1 MSTTLQF
8 ALVKTSVS
16 ALIGGTTPG
25 VSAAIN
31 KAYEMALSN
40 GTGSLQ
46 AKNALVYYGRSLNT
60 TNEDINFTTAT
71 DFQGAALAATKILSI
86 IAKHV
91 SGPSGGTLKIK
102 QAASNGVANMFIA
115 AGDGAV
121 LPVGGEFHMNF
132 PDGLPVVAST
142 GDLINIAASGAS
154 TYDLIVLVS

>member
-1 MSTTLQF
+1 MNTTLQF
-8 ALVKTSVS
+8 GLVKCSVTAMIS
-16 ALIGGTTPG
+16 GTPSG
-25 VSAAIN
+25 VAETVA

-46 AKNALVYYGRSLNT
+46 AKGAVVYYARALSA

-71 DFQGAALAATKILSI
+71 DFQGVAFAATKILAI

-121 LPVGGEFHMNF
+121 LPVGGTFCMTF

>member
-1 MSTTLQF
+1 MNTTLQSG
-8 ALVKTSVS
+8 LVKVSVS
-16 ALIGGTTPG
+16 SLITGAVG
-25 VSAAIN
+25 VSDNVA

-46 AKNALVYYGRSLNT
+46 AKGALAYYARALSA

-71 DFQGAALAATKILSI
+71 DFQGTAFGTAKILALI
-86 IAKHV
+86 VKHV
-91 SGPSGGTLKIK
+91 SGPSGGTLKVK

-121 LPVGGEFHMNF
+121 IPVGGTFCMTF

-142 GDLINIAASGAS
+142 GDLINVAASGAS
-154 TYDLIVLVS
+154 TYDFIALVS